1 MEQFE
6 MKRFENK
13 IAVVTGAANGIG
25 ECMVNRLLSEGA
37 EVAAL
42 DIEDD
47 TLKEKF
53 GSNPKVLCL
62 YCDVAKKEDVDRA
75 IQKTIEHFGRIDVLF
90 ANAGIVS
97 RTSLLE
103 ASEEEWNRVIDVNL
117 NGVFYADQAVLKHM
131 VENKIKGAIVNTS
144 SVAAKIVSPNTGAYA
159 ASKGGVAQLTK
170 YAAIEMASYGIRVN
184 AIGPGTSM
192 TRITE
197 GTRFDPERNA
207 KFLANIPMGRYG
219 EPEEA
224 ASAAL
229 YLASEDASYITG
241 EILFEE
247 GGFSL
252 F

>member
-1 MEQFE
+1 

-13 IAVVTGAANGIG
+13 IAVVTGGANGIG
-25 ECMVNRLLSEGA
+25 ECMVNRLIDEGA
-37 EVAAL
+37 QVAIF
-42 DIEDD
+42 DIEED
-47 TLKEKF
+47 TMQEKF
-53 GSNPKVLCL
+53 GGNPKVLCIT
-62 YCDVAKKEDVDRA
+62 CDVAKKDDVTKAVD
-75 IQKTIEHFGRIDVLF
+75 KTVSHFGHIDLLF

-97 RTSLLE
+97 RTSLLD
-103 ASEEEWNRVIDVNL
+103 ATEEEWRHVIDVNL
-117 NGVFYADQAVLKHM
+117 NGVFFVNQAVLKHM
-131 VENKIKGAIVNTS
+131 VEMEIKGAVVNTS
-144 SVAAKIVSPNTGAYA
+144 SVAANIVSVNTGAYS

-170 YAAIEMASYGIRVN
+170 YAALEMAPYGIRVN
-184 AIGPGTSM
+184 AFGPGTSM

-224 ASAAL
+224 AAAAL
-229 YLASEDASYITG
+229 FLASDDASYITG
-241 EILFEE
+241 SILFEE

>member
-1 MEQFE
+1 M
-6 MKRFENK
+6 
-13 IAVVTGAANGIG
+13 
-25 ECMVNRLLSEGA
+25 
-37 EVAAL
+37 
-42 DIEDD
+42 
-47 TLKEKF
+47 
-53 GSNPKVLCL
+53 
-62 YCDVAKKEDVDRA
+62 
-75 IQKTIEHFGRIDVLF
+75 
-90 ANAGIVS
+90 S

-170 YAAIEMASYGIRVN
+170 YAAIEMAPYGIRVN